1 MVEPIPTLPVDTVID
16 DTVILDTALIEL
28 TVSVE
33 KEPVP
38 VPGALLLILDTV
50 RVERVRNDAVTVLP
64 VRVEYDAVGAVIL
77 VVMVRVLPVR
87 VDKLIVAAFTAA
99 KFDERKVK

>member
-1 MVEPIPTLPVDTVID
+1 MVDAELMLETDTK
-16 DTVILDTALIEL
+16 EL

-33 KEPVP
+33 NEP

-50 RVERVRNDAVTVLP
+50 RVERARKDAVTVLP
-64 VRVEYDAVGAVIL
+64 VRVEYDAIGAVIL